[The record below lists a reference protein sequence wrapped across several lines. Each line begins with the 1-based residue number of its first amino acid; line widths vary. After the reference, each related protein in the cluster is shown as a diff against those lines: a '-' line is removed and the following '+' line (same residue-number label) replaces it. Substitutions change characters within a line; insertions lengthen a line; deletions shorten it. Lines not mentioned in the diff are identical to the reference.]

1 MISVEEARRRI
12 LHSIQPLPAEQVAVG
27 EALGRVLAEDL
38 VSRVTHPPVAVS
50 AMDGYAA
57 RQADLAKLPARLKV
71 VGSAPA
77 GGGTA
82 PGRIGAGEAL
92 RIFTGGPVPEGADTI
107 VIQENTARDGDAVI
121 VKEPSP
127 AARYIRPAGL
137 DFRAGE
143 ARLKAGRLL
152 TSRDIGLA
160 AAMDHPWLKVHRR
173 PRIAILSTGDE
184 LVMPGESRR
193 PTDIV
198 SSNGIALAAFCRASG
213 ALPID
218 LGIARDD
225 PAALD
230 GLIRAAEGAD
240 ILVTSGGASVGE
252 HDLVQAALAGRG
264 MALEF
269 WKIAMR
275 PGKPL
280 MFGRIGATAVLGLP
294 GNPVSSLV
302 CATIF
307 LRPAIARLQGMAGTD
322 DPTEPAR
329 LGTDLEAN
337 DSREDYLRARLERDG
352 AGGWV
357 ATPFGKQ
364 DSSMLSFLSAA
375 DCLVVRPVNAPP
387 AAKGDPVRIL
397 RLSGGTVGI

>member
-1 MISVEEARRRI
+1 MISVEAARRRI
-12 LHSIQPLPAEQVAVG
+12 LYTISPLPAEQVAVG

-38 VSRVTHPPVAVS
+38 VSRVTQPPVAVS

-71 VGSAPA
+71 VAMAPA
-77 GGGTA
+77 GGA
-82 PGRIGAGEAL
+82 VPARIGAGEAV
-92 RIFTGGPVPEGADTI
+92 RIFTGGPVPDGADTI
-107 VIQENTARDGDAVI
+107 VIQENTAREGEQVL
-121 VKEPSP
+121 VREPSP
-127 AARYIRPAGL
+127 AGRYIRPAGL

-152 TSRDIGLA
+152 TSRDVGLA
-160 AAMDHPWLKVHRR
+160 AAMDRPWLKVHRR

-184 LVMPGESRR
+184 LAMPGEPRR

-198 SSNGIALAAFCRASG
+198 SSNGIALAAFCCASG

-225 PAALD
+225 RAALD
-230 GLIRAAEGAD
+230 GLIGAAEGAD

-252 HDLVQAALAGRG
+252 HDLVQAALTARG

-280 MFGRIGATAVLGLP
+280 TFGKLGSTAVLGLP

-307 LRPAIARLQGMAGTD
+307 LRPAIGRLLGMAEVP

-352 AGGWV
+352 GDWI
-357 ATPFGKQ
+357 ATPFSKQ
-364 DSSMLSFLSAA
+364 DSSMLSFLSQA
-375 DCLVVRPVNAPP
+375 DCLVVRPPLAPA
-387 AAKGDPVRIL
+387 AAKGAPVRIL
-397 RLSGGTVGI
+397 RLAGGSVGI

>member
-1 MISVEEARRRI
+1 MISVEAARRRI
-12 LHSIQPLPAEQVAVG
+12 LYTISPLPAEQVAVG

-38 VSRVTHPPVAVS
+38 VSRVTQPPVAVS

-71 VGSAPA
+71 VATAPA
-77 GGGTA
+77 GGA
-82 PGRIGAGEAL
+82 VPARIGAGEAV
-92 RIFTGGPVPEGADTI
+92 RIFTGGPVPDGADTI
-107 VIQENTARDGDAVI
+107 VIQENTAREGEQVL
-121 VKEPSP
+121 VREPSP
-127 AARYIRPAGL
+127 AGRYIRPAGL

-152 TSRDIGLA
+152 TSRDVGLA
-160 AAMDHPWLKVHRR
+160 AAMDRPWLKVHRR

-184 LVMPGESRR
+184 LAMPGEPRR

-225 PAALD
+225 RAALD

-240 ILVTSGGASVGE
+240 ILITSGGASVGE
-252 HDLVQAALAGRG
+252 HDLVQAALTARG

-280 MFGRIGATAVLGLP
+280 MFGKLGSAAVLGLP

-307 LRPAIARLQGMAGTD
+307 LRPAIGRLLGMAEVP

-329 LGTDLEAN
+329 LGTALEAN

-352 AGGWV
+352 GDWV
-357 ATPFGKQ
+357 ATPFNKQ
-364 DSSMLSFLSAA
+364 DSSMLSFLSEA
-375 DCLVVRPVNAPP
+375 DCLVVRPPLAP
-387 AAKGDPVRIL
+387 AVAKGAPVRIL
-397 RLSGGTVGI
+397 RLAGGSVGI